1 MGLDPS
7 QEMWTHRCPHALSC
21 EALRMDLCM
30 IFFGGKIEIKN
41 SVAVSRSF
49 ENFMSL
55 SRVSP
60 SLTMAALCVRAPTK
74 VRALCCLPRPTQT
87 PLPSFCT
94 TAQAGD
100 GNSSF
105 PRWTELPS
113 VLSVTSSTQRVTV
126 IGLPGSSQTPLC
138 ANISG
143 TEYELLRGHRP
154 RSPCL

>member
-1 MGLDPS
+1 MD
-7 QEMWTHRCPHALSC
+7 TDHALSR

-30 IFFGGKIEIKN
+30 IFFGGKIELKN

-49 ENFMSL
+49 ENLMSL

-87 PLPSFCT
+87 LLPSFCT
-94 TAQAGD
+94 TAQADD

-105 PRWTELPS
+105 PRWTGLPS
-113 VLSVTSSTQRVTV
+113 VLSATSSTRRVTV
-126 IGLPGSSQTPLC
+126 IGFPGLSQTPLW

-154 RSPCL
+154 RSTCL